1 MRDAPRFQL
10 IASSD
15 DFLLEQ
21 GLAEA
26 VAAAADALGGA
37 EAEELAEDAT
47 PESVALELRSPS
59 LFAPR
64 RLLVLPEVRS
74 WLDATAPPGAGRA
87 APAPDLGP
95 LTALLEEGLDDSV
108 ALVLGAWCGR
118 EPKGPLAKQAAAAG
132 GLRWIPLPPPPKP
145 WDEVA
150 VSAEQAQVLQ
160 RVVDR
165 ASGDVRFERDA
176 VRLLLE
182 RLGFAPRLLDQEVRK
197 LATASGGATV
207 DEDLVRRLVFPRE
220 RSLEVVRDAL
230 LDRDPRPVA
239 DLLAVARA
247 GLIVRDW
254 RGQAIEA
261 DRVATIVVT
270 QLSGLVAQLLYLR
283 RAAAAAGLG
292 DELRPG
298 LRREPRF
305 YGRRFKGGLA
315 PRLEAF
321 LDRDAPS
328 PLRPASGK
336 PVSTWIL
343 GQLFAGAA
351 EYEDVEL
358 TDSLAHLGE
367 VEAAQRGPLGPEA
380 VAAWSARFLGR
391 ES

>member
-1 MRDAPRFQL
+1 MGDAPRFQL

-21 GLAEA
+21 GLTEA
-26 VAAAADALGGA
+26 VAAAAGALGGA
-37 EAEELAEDAT
+37 EPEELGEDAT

-64 RLLVLPEVRS
+64 RLLVLPDVRA
-74 WLDATAPPGAGRA
+74 WLDTTAPPGAGRA
-87 APAPDLGP
+87 GPSPDVGP
-95 LTALLEEGLDDSV
+95 LAALLEEGLDDSV

-118 EPKGPLAKQAAAAG
+118 EPKGPLVKHAAAGG

-145 WDEVA
+145 WEDVA
-150 VSAEQAQVLQ
+150 VSSEQARVLEG
-160 RVVDR
+160 VIDR
-165 ASGDVRFERDA
+165 AAGGVRFERDA

-197 LATASGGATV
+197 LAAASGGAPV

-220 RSLEVVRDAL
+220 RSLEVVRDAV

-239 DLLAVARA
+239 DLLAAARA
-247 GLIVRDW
+247 AQIVRDW
-254 RGQAIEA
+254 GGQAIDA
-261 DRVATIVVT
+261 DRVATIVVG

-292 DELRPG
+292 GELRPG
-298 LRREPRF
+298 LRRDRRF

-315 PRLEAF
+315 PRLETF

-328 PLRPASGK
+328 PLRPASGR
-336 PVSTWIL
+336 PVSTWAL
-343 GQLFAGAA
+343 GQLFEGAG
-351 EYEDVEL
+351 EYEDDEL
-358 TDSLAHLGE
+358 VAALAGLGE
-367 VEAAQRGPLGPEA
+367 VEAALRGPLGPEA
-380 VAAWSARFLGR
+380 VAAWSARFLAR
-391 ES
+391 SS

>member
-1 MRDAPRFQL
+1 MGDAPRFQL

-37 EAEELAEDAT
+37 EPEELGEDAT

-64 RLLVLPEVRS
+64 RLLVLPDVRA
-74 WLDATAPPGAGRA
+74 WLDTTAPPGAGRA
-87 APAPDLGP
+87 APAPDVGP
-95 LTALLEEGLDDSV
+95 LTALLEEGLDGSM
-108 ALVLGAWCGR
+108 ALVMGAWCGR
-118 EPKGPLAKQAAAAG
+118 EPKGALAKLAGAAG
-132 GLRWIPLPPPPKP
+132 SLRWIPLPPPPKP
-145 WDEVA
+145 WEDVA
-150 VSAEQAQVLQ
+150 VSAEQARVLE

-165 ASGDVRFERDA
+165 AAGGVRFERDA

-197 LATASGGATV
+197 LVTASGGAAV

-230 LDRDPRPVA
+230 LDRDPVPVA
-239 DLLAVARA
+239 DLLAAAEA

-254 RGQAIEA
+254 RGQAMEA
-261 DRVATIVVT
+261 ERVGSIVVT
-270 QLSGLVAQLLYLR
+270 QLSGMVAQLLYLR
-283 RAAAAAGLG
+283 RAAVAAGLG

-298 LRREPRF
+298 LRRDPRF
-305 YGRRFKGGLA
+305 YGRRFKSGIA

-336 PVSTWIL
+336 PVSAWIL
-343 GQLFAGAA
+343 GQLFGGAA
-351 EYEDVEL
+351 EYDDAEL
-358 TDSLAHLGE
+358 TDALAHLGE